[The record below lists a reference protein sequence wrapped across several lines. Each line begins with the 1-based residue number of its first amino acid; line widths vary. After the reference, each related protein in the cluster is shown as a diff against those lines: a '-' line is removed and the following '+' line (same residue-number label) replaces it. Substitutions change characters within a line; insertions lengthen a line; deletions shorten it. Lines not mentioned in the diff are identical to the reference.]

1 VKNLATTVWSSK
13 YLLTA
18 ALELQI
24 IFNIVAY
31 LDIPIVRQVLGFLY
45 LTFVPGFLILRFL
58 KLEKLNPA
66 ETTLFSVGLGIAFLM
81 FMGLMINELLP
92 IIGISEPLSTEVLI
106 VILNVFVIASCL
118 KQLLFMKENL
128 VERGHMHFSLLDLS
142 VILAL
147 ISPTILSVIGT
158 ILMNTKANNSVLLLM
173 LVTVPTLA
181 LLTVL
186 LCEKLSFNIFPI
198 AVLLIYI
205 AILLATWLTTS
216 YIHGYDSHFEF
227 YSFKITEEAAL
238 WNPVKGFSEI
248 NKGDVML
255 SVTILPVIYSKL
267 LNLDATWIFK
277 VVYPLLASF
286 VPLGLYQFYT
296 TQTRKELAFLATF
309 FFMSNAIEGLGSIK
323 QWIAY
328 IFYVLLFLIL
338 YSNKISPSKREI
350 LFTIFGAALV
360 VSHYATSYIFL
371 SLIGLIWGIFF
382 FLKRNTRITLNLV
395 LTFSILSFAWYIF
408 TAQGAIFDIVAETT
422 GHIYRNL
429 TIDFFNLESRG
440 ATVLTGLGV
449 LGPPTYI
456 HLIGRMFF
464 YLTVFLMIVGFVTLI
479 MERKEMKTDS
489 QFLKVIASLN
499 MAILLMTIIVPNLA
513 TTFGMKRF
521 YVITLVIMAPFC
533 IFGGE
538 KILTNLHRLKMPC
551 PRKEYAAV
559 ILLVTVLIPFFLFQS
574 GFVYEISKVESWVIP
589 LSRFR
594 MPPREVAERI
604 LFETEVFGAKWLST
618 YRDKSSIVYA
628 DYLSKSHVLTSYGL
642 IYYYWMSDLSNA
654 TTIID
659 SESFVYL
666 RRFNIIYGRWEGD
679 YTNYYNTSDIS
690 NLLSMQNKIYSNGEC
705 HIYKGSNVTISAAQ
719 LKTE

>member
-1 VKNLATTVWSSK
+1 MASTVWGSK
-13 YLLTA
+13 HLLVA
-18 ALELQI
+18 VLELQFM
-24 IFNIVAY
+24 FNIVAY
-31 LDIPIVRQVLGFLY
+31 MDIPIVRQVLGFLY
-45 LTFVPGFLILRFL
+45 LTFVPGFLIMRFL
-58 KLEKLNPA
+58 KLEKLNST
-66 ETTLFSVGLGIAFLM
+66 ETTLFSMGLSIAFLM
-81 FMGLMINELLP
+81 FMGLTINELLP
-92 IIGISEPLSTEVLI
+92 IIGVSKPLFTEVLI
-106 VILNVFVIASCL
+106 TILNIFVITSCL
-118 KQLLFMKENL
+118 KQLFSIKERYTD
-128 VERGHMHFSLLDLS
+128 RGHMRFSFLDLS
-142 VILAL
+142 IILAL
-147 ISPTILSVIGT
+147 ICPTILSVIGT
-158 ILMNTKANNSVLLLM
+158 ILMNTQANNTVLLLM

-186 LCEKLSFNIFPI
+186 LHEKLSFNIFPI
-198 AVLLIYI
+198 TILSIYI

-227 YSFKITEEAAL
+227 YSFKLTEEAAL

-255 SVTILPVIYSKL
+255 SVTILPVIYSEL

-296 TQTRKELAFLATF
+296 TQTRKELAFLGTF

-328 IFYVLLFLIL
+328 IFYVLLFLIFFT
-338 YSNKISPSKREI
+338 NNISPSKRGI
-350 LFTIFGAALV
+350 LFIIFGAALV

-371 SLIGLIWGIFF
+371 SLIVLIWGIFF
-382 FLKRNTRITLNLV
+382 LLKKTTRITLSLI
-395 LTFSILSFAWYIF
+395 LIFSLLSFAWYMF
-408 TAQGAIFDIVAETT
+408 TAQGAIFDIVTQTAD
-422 GHIYRNL
+422 HIYRNL
-429 TIDFFNLESRG
+429 TTEFFNPESRG

-464 YLTVFLMIVGFVTLI
+464 YMTVFLMVVGFVTLLV
-479 MERKEMKTDS
+479 KQNEMKTNH
-489 QFLKVIASLN
+489 QFLRVIASLN

-513 TTFGMKRF
+513 ITFGMKRF

-538 KILTNLHRLKMPC
+538 KILANLHKLRIPH
-551 PRKEYAAV
+551 PRKEYTAL
-559 ILLVTVLIPFFLFQS
+559 ILLLTVLIPFFLFQT
-574 GFVYEISKVESWVIP
+574 GFVYEVTKVESWVIP

-594 MPPREVAERI
+594 MPQREVAERI
-604 LFETEVFGAKWLST
+604 LYETEVFGAKWLST
-618 YRDKSSIVYA
+618 YRDRNSPIYA

-642 IYYYWMSDLSNA
+642 IYYYWMKDLSNA
-654 TTIID
+654 TPIIE
-659 SESFVYL
+659 SEAFVYL
-666 RRFNIIYGRWEGD
+666 RRLNIVYGKWEGD

-690 NLLSMQNKIYSNGEC
+690 YLLDMQNKIYSNGEC
-705 HIYKGSNVTISAAQ
+705 DIYKGSNITKNAAQ
-719 LKTE
+719 D